1 MVQPSRVSE
10 DYANKVPE
18 VTLGFWI
25 IKNSRNDAR
34 GDPRRLS
41 HHDLAQGRRHGQL
54 RVPGWKCDF
63 SFGLDRARGRS
74 DFCQEISSLPLLV
87 GHRGINHC
95 RHGCGRLCHPI
106 TGDRLYWRVTDP
118 VRLSDDCACILVS
131 IRGLHLGRYGEHT
144 EGRSLLL
151 GGDYIFP
158 DVGNRPWRLDRRYR
172 SWIRRRGA
180 GLWRRTGGHCR
191 SLLLDECVA
200 GLAVLG
206 RLHSNA
212 TTRCD
217 VG

>member
-1 MVQPSRVSE
+1 MASGSS
-10 DYANKVPE
+10 DFAT
-18 VTLGFWI
+18 TLGET
-25 IKNSRNDAR
+25 
-34 GDPRRLS
+34 RRS
-41 HHDLAQGRRHGQL
+41 VTDLAQADVMVNSGYLVGSAIFLSALIVLVRQI
-54 RVPGWKCDF
+54 
-63 SFGLDRARGRS
+63 
-74 DFCQEISSLPLLV
+74 CQEISSVPLLV

-172 SWIRRRGA
+172 SWIWRRGA